1 MAIKAEEI
9 SALLRSQIENYES
22 EMSVDD
28 VGTVLQIGDGIALIH
43 GLNDC
48 MAGELVEFSN
58 GVLGLAQNLEESNV
72 GVVILGPYSEIREG
86 DEVKRTG
93 RIMEVP
99 VGEEL
104 IGRVVNPLGQP
115 IDGQGPINSLKHAL
129 LSKKQQ
135 ALWIVNQLMNHYK
148 LVLKRLTH

>member
-1 MAIKAEEI
+1 MYA
-9 SALLRSQIENYES
+9 
-22 EMSVDD
+22 
-28 VGTVLQIGDGIALIH
+28 G
-43 GLNDC
+43 
-48 MAGELVEFSN
+48 GELVEFSN

-72 GVVILGPYSEIREG
+72 MGPYSEIREG

-115 IDGQGPINSLKHAL
+115 IDGQGPINSTKTRPVEQ
-129 LSKKQQ
+129 KQQ
-135 ALWIVNQLMNHYK
+135 VLWIVNQLMNHYK

>member
-22 EMSVDD
+22 EVSVTD

-43 GLNDC
+43 GLNDV
-48 MAGELVEFSN
+48 MAGELVEFQN
-58 GVLGLAQNLEESNV
+58 GVLGLAQNLEESN
-72 GVVILGPYSEIREG
+72 GVVILGPYTDITEG

-99 VGEEL
+99 VGDEL

-115 IDGQGPINSLKHAL
+115 IDGQGPVNTDKTRPVEQ
-129 LSKKQQ
+129 KQQ
-135 ALWIVNQLMNHYK
+135 V
-148 LVLKRLTH
+148 

>member
-1 MAIKAEEI
+1 M
-9 SALLRSQIENYES
+9 Y
-22 EMSVDD
+22 
-28 VGTVLQIGDGIALIH
+28 G
-43 GLNDC
+43 
-48 MAGELVEFSN
+48 GELVEFSN

-115 IDGQGPINSLKHAL
+115 IDGQGPINSTKTRPVEQ
-129 LSKKQQ
+129 KQQ
-135 ALWIVNQLMNHYK
+135 VLWIVNQLMNHYK